1 MKEFDSMVFS
11 IRLTVQ
17 EKKIVESYVRMH
29 SISLGEAFKQALFE
43 KIEDEYDIT
52 VCEEALKEYE
62 ASGRKSRPIEELWQ
76 ELGIRDTEFKQHQ
89 NSKKN
94 FKSSINIQWK

>member
-1 MKEFDSMVFS
+1 MKGVDTMAFS
-11 IRLTVQ
+11 IRLTDQ
-17 EKKIVESYVRMH
+17 EKMIADSYARLH

-43 KIEDEYDIT
+43 KIEDEYDIA

-76 ELGIRDTEFKQHQ
+76 ELEL
-89 NSKKN
+89 
-94 FKSSINIQWK
+94 